1 MKLKKPNNY
10 LKTQI
15 ESGNLHIKSIKRS
28 ESALTLVYFNVED
41 KRTLRLKIESDLPE
55 FLTDELL
62 ESASLVDFS
71 VKREAKYM
79 GYSTMICK
87 NIKIKIGEDEIDL
100 EGV

>member
-10 LKTQI
+10 L
-15 ESGNLHIKSIKRS
+15 HIKSIKRS
-28 ESALTLVYFNVED
+28 DSALTLTYFNSED
-41 KRTLRLKIESDLPE
+41 KRTLRLKIESDLPD
-55 FLTDELL
+55 FLTDDLL
-62 ESASLVDFS
+62 ESSSLVDFS